1 MGSVHTWGGTAI
13 SVTMGCST
21 LNTHEGGL
29 HSPFWKCRPSEAAA
43 TRWDLARMLSI
54 LVPPEDYAARN
65 RILEKGSQPPWY
77 PGSGWLTARATREL
91 TTAGW
96 WALEGVGGTHRGA
109 AVMRRS
115 CFMGLGCCFQVCG
128 FVLLQSP
135 GRIARAHLS

>member
-1 MGSVHTWGGTAI
+1 MGVDRTRRGALDAGSQKLGELGPTSPVDEDQGGSTWRTEAWQRFSSLEIPLEEVGSVHTWGGTAI

-65 RILEKGSQPPWY
+65 RILEEKGSKSASLVSWLRVT
-77 PGSGWLTARATREL
+77 GSK
-91 TTAGW
+91 
-96 WALEGVGGTHRGA
+96 
-109 AVMRRS
+109 S
-115 CFMGLGCCFQVCG
+115 D
-128 FVLLQSP
+128 
-135 GRIARAHLS
+135 